1 MRRLMP
7 LFVAGGAMIA
17 SMPAAAQLAPVAPAP
32 QPVAGTVL
40 DVSAEGA
47 VTRVPDIAIVRAG
60 VVSQAATA
68 AAAAEDNAGRMAAVV
83 AALRRAGIAAR
94 DIQTAQLSLEPRYQY
109 GENQPPVITGY
120 QASNSVQIRF
130 RDIARAGTVV
140 DTLVREGANQIDG
153 PTLTLDAPETAL
165 DEARTDAIRVARARA
180 ELYARAAGLRVVR
193 ILAIAESGSGLPP
206 MPMPAMRMMA
216 RSEAA
221 SADTPIVPGEQRLT
235 VTVQVR
241 FELQ

>member
-1 MRRLMP
+1 MPRSLP
-7 LFVAGGAMIA
+7 LFAVGAAMLA
-17 SMPAAAQLAPVAPAP
+17 TAPATAQLAPVAPVQ
-32 QPVAGTVL
+32 QPVTGTIL

-60 VVSQAATA
+60 VVSQAPTA
-68 AAAAEDNAGRMAAVV
+68 AAAAEDNARRMTAVV
-83 AALRRAGIAAR
+83 AALRRAGIATR

-130 RDIARAGTVV
+130 RDVARAGTVV
-140 DTLVREGANQIDG
+140 DTLVREGANQVDG
-153 PTLTLDAPETAL
+153 PTLTLDAPEGAL

-180 ELYARAAGLRVVR
+180 ELYARAAGLRVGR
-193 ILAIAESGSGLPP
+193 ILAISEGGGALPP
-206 MPMPAMRMMA
+206 MPMPAVRMMA

-221 SADTPIVPGEQRLT
+221 ADTPIVPGEQRLT
-235 VTVQVR
+235 VSVQVR